1 MITIVL
7 MNLLN
12 GLAVTDI
19 TEIIRESEVLH
30 QISLIEILSDFEE
43 TTFTYKKVLD
53 FIGKICPCL
62 KQFLFNH
69 LDISTELLLFAT
81 KNTSDMRREKLF
93 KRQMTFPL
101 FDPKNDDAKS
111 DGKGLLKRHV
121 AKYFR
126 PNENRGSEHIMSKA
140 RAILI
145 KAKKSRM
152 DQRVMKKKQQKEME
166 ESLEKAELERQ
177 KTVALLKQSVVDRLI
192 PVVEAN
198 KSVVHF

>member
-1 MITIVL
+1 

-43 TTFTYKKVLD
+43 TAFTYKKGLD

-62 KQFLFNH
+62 KQFLFNR
-69 LDISTELLLFAT
+69 LDISTELLLFST

-101 FDPKNDDAKS
+101 FDRNNATPKTDD
-111 DGKGLLKRHV
+111 KGMWKEWA
-121 AKYFR
+121 AKYFH
-126 PNENRGSEHIMSKA
+126 PDENKGSEHILSEA

-152 DQRVMKKKQQKEME
+152 DQRAMKKRQQKEME
-166 ESLEKAELERQ
+166 ESLEKAERERE
-177 KTVALLKQSVVDRLI
+177 KTVDLLKKSVVDRLI
-192 PVVEAN
+192 PIVATDQPF
-198 KSVVHF
+198 SQL